1 MQKNS
6 NMNQPQQLIVANILE
21 DLLEKLPIEYD
32 DSDDIIESIT
42 PANFYKH
49 IFMYRN
55 KITNL
60 DFSFR

>member
-32 DSDDIIESIT
+32 DSDEIIVSPQPIL
-42 PANFYKH
+42 
-49 IFMYRN
+49 
-55 KITNL
+55 TNTFL
-60 DFSFR
+60 CIATRSQI